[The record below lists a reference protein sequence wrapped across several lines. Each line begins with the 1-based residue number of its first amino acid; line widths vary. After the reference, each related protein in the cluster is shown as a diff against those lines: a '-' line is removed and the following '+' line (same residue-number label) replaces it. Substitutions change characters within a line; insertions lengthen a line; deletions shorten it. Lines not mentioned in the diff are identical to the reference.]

1 MHGLYFFYLG
11 EFMKTIVLKV
21 SLLMLFLAPLA
32 VADYKDE
39 ITKINDRVQVLADG
53 NAGLSSSERF
63 KELVDG
69 AYDYLMLSRPEYATY
84 LGDPRGQDR
93 WTDQSVSASRQREA
107 DNRVFLAALE
117 NIDRKELSASE
128 QVNYDLLY
136 DSQLRDVEGQQFPGD
151 FMPLNQ
157 MGGVQQDI
165 AQMMAISQPKNSE
178 DYANMISRLETAPE
192 VVEQTIAWMR
202 KGMEA
207 GVTPPAITLRDV
219 PQQIRNQLVDDADQS
234 PILGAFKQFPASVD
248 SLQQKAFK
256 QQAEAAFSNG
266 IAPAFEKLLAFVEN
280 EYIPAARKT
289 IAMGDLPNGKAWYA
303 YNVKQ
308 RTTTDL
314 TPEQIHEIGL
324 SEVKRIRSEMDEI
337 IESTGFDGTF
347 EEFLE
352 FLRTDP
358 QFYHETKED
367 LLREYRDI
375 AKRADPELMKLFGK
389 LPRTPYGVIPIP
401 SYAEKSQT
409 TAYYQGGS
417 VEAGRPG
424 NFFANT
430 YALDTRPRW
439 EMEALTLHEAVPG
452 HHLQLA
458 LQDELTDVPWF
469 RRLGGYT
476 GFIEGWG
483 LYSESLGVEMGF
495 YKDPYS
501 KFGQLTYEMWRAI
514 RLVVDTGMHQLGWTR
529 QQAIDYFMKNAGK
542 QEHDVI
548 VEIDRYIVWPGQ
560 ALAYKI
566 GELKIKEL
574 RAYATNA
581 LGEDFDIRAFHDEVL
596 GKGALP
602 LSVLDA
608 NIKTWVKA
616 QLDSGSSP

>member
-1 MHGLYFFYLG
+1 MKNNIIALMMLLG
-11 EFMKTIVLKV
+11 FSFGT
-21 SLLMLFLAPLA
+21 F
-32 VADYKDE
+32 ADYKGE
-39 ITKINDRVQVLADG
+39 LATLSARIGELAGIETGLND
-53 NAGLSSSERF
+53 SERF
-63 KELVDG
+63 KEIIG
-69 AYDYLMLSRPEYATY
+69 ITYDYSMLSYPEFATY

-93 WTDQSVSASRQREA
+93 WTDESEAAVLQRKQDDRA
-107 DNRVFLAALE
+107 VLAALATI
-117 NIDRKELSASE
+117 NRDALTASE
-128 QVNYDLLY
+128 QINYDLLY
-136 DSQLRDVEGQQFPGD
+136 DSQKRDIEGQQFPGEL
-151 FMPLNQ
+151 MPINQ

-165 AQMMAISQPKNSE
+165 AQMMAIIQPKNAE
-178 DYANMISRLETAPE
+178 DYANMISRLEKTPE
-192 VVEQTIAWMR
+192 AIDQTIAWMR

-219 PQQIRNQLVDDADQS
+219 PQQIRNQLVDEADES
-234 PILGAFKQFPASVD
+234 PMLGAFQKFPASVD
-248 SLQQKAFK
+248 SLQAAALKK
-256 QQAEAAFSNG
+256 QATVVFSEK

-280 EYIPAARKT
+280 EYIPAARTT
-289 IAMGDLPNGKAWYA
+289 IAMREMPNGEAWYA
-303 YNVKQ
+303 YNVKL

-324 SEVKRIRSEMDEI
+324 SEVKRIRGEMEDI
-337 IESTGFDGTF
+337 IESTGFEGSFDD
-347 EEFLE
+347 FLV

-409 TAYYQGGS
+409 TAYYQRGS

-424 NFFANT
+424 NFYANT

-458 LQDELTDVPWF
+458 LQDELEDMPWF
-469 RRLGGYT
+469 RRVGGYT
-476 GFIEGWG
+476 AFVEGWG

-495 YKDPYS
+495 YQDPYS

-514 RLVVDTGMHQLGWTR
+514 RLVVDTGMHHLGWSR
-529 QQAIDYFMKNAGK
+529 QQAIDYFMKNAAK

-574 RAYATNA
+574 RAWATDE

-596 GKGALP
+596 GKGAVP

-608 NIKTWVKA
+608 NIRAWVKTQKA
-616 QLDSGSSP
+616 G

>member
-1 MHGLYFFYLG
+1 
-11 EFMKTIVLKV
+11 MKNNIIVLMM
-21 SLLMLFLAPLA
+21 LLGFSFGTC
-32 VADYKDE
+32 ADYKAE
-39 ITKINDRVQVLADG
+39 LATLNARIGELAGVETGLND
-53 NAGLSSSERF
+53 SERF
-63 KELVDG
+63 KEIIG
-69 AYDYLMLSRPEYATY
+69 ITYDYSMLSYPEFATY

-93 WTDQSVSASRQREA
+93 WTDESEAAVLQRKQDDRA
-107 DNRVFLAALE
+107 VLAALA
-117 NIDRKELSASE
+117 NINRDALTASE
-128 QVNYDLLY
+128 QINYDLLF
-136 DSQLRDVEGQQFPGD
+136 DSQKRDIEGQQFPGE
-151 FMPLNQ
+151 FMPINQ

-165 AQMMAISQPKNSE
+165 AQMMAIIQPKNAE
-178 DYANMISRLETAPE
+178 DYANMISRLEKTPE
-192 VVEQTIAWMR
+192 AIDQTIAWMR

-219 PQQIRNQLVDDADQS
+219 PQQIRNQLVDEADKS
-234 PILGAFKQFPASVD
+234 PMLGAFQKFPASVD
-248 SLQQKAFK
+248 SLQAAALKK
-256 QQAEAAFSNG
+256 QATAAFSEK

-280 EYIPAARKT
+280 EYIPAARTT
-289 IAMGDLPNGKAWYA
+289 IAMRDMPNGEAWYA
-303 YNVKQ
+303 YNVKL

-324 SEVKRIRSEMDEI
+324 SEVKRIRGEMEDI
-337 IESTGFDGTF
+337 IESTGFEGSF
-347 EEFLE
+347 EDFLV
-352 FLRTDP
+352 FLRTDR

-401 SYAEKSQT
+401 SYAEQSQT
-409 TAYYQGGS
+409 TAYYQRGS

-424 NFFANT
+424 NFYANT

-458 LQDELTDVPWF
+458 LQDELEDMPWF
-469 RRLGGYT
+469 RRVGGYT
-476 GFIEGWG
+476 AFVEGWG

-495 YKDPYS
+495 YQDPYS

-514 RLVVDTGMHQLGWTR
+514 RLVVDTGMHHLGWSR
-529 QQAIDYFMKNAGK
+529 QQAIDYFMKNAAK

-548 VEIDRYIVWPGQ
+548 VEVDRYIVWPGQ

-574 RAYATNA
+574 RAWATDE

-596 GKGALP
+596 GKGAVP

-608 NIKTWVKA
+608 NIRTWVKA
-616 QLDSGSSP
+616 QKTG

>member
-1 MHGLYFFYLG
+1 MI
-11 EFMKTIVLKV
+11 KTITTC
-21 SLLMLFLAPLA
+21 LLLLIFTSNSFG
-32 VADYKDE
+32 DYQAE
-39 ITKINDRVQVLADG
+39 ISALTARVQELSG
-53 NAGLSSSERF
+53 SETGLSDSERF
-63 KELVDG
+63 NEIVNIS
-69 AYDYLMLSRPEYATY
+69 YDYTMLNYPEFATY

-93 WTDQSVSASRQREA
+93 WTDASEVVTRQREQDA
-107 DNRVFLAALE
+107 KTLLAALA
-117 NIDRKELSASE
+117 NINRDVLTGTE

-136 DSQLRDVEGQQFPGD
+136 DNQLRDVEGQQFPGEL
-151 FMPLNQ
+151 MPLNQ

-165 AQMMAISQPKNSE
+165 AQLMAISQPKTAQ
-178 DYANMISRLETAPE
+178 DYSNMIARLEKTPQ

-202 KGMEA
+202 KGMAA
-207 GVTPPAITLRDV
+207 GITPPAVTLRDV
-219 PQQIRNQLVDDADQS
+219 PQQIRNQLVDEADKS
-234 PILGAFKQFPASVD
+234 PMLGAFKKFPASVD
-248 SLQQKAFK
+248 SLQQALLKKRAT
-256 QQAEAAFSNG
+256 AAFSEK
-266 IAPAFEKLLAFVEN
+266 IAPAFEKLLTFVEN

-289 IAMGDLPNGKAWYA
+289 IAMRDLPNGEAWYA

-324 SEVKRIRSEMDEI
+324 SEVKRIRAEMEEI
-337 IESTGFDGTF
+337 IKSSGFEGSF
-347 EEFLE
+347 AEFLE
-352 FLRTDP
+352 FLRTDQ
-358 QFYHETKED
+358 QFYHKSKED

-389 LPRTPYGVIPIP
+389 LPRTPYGVIPVP

-409 TAYYQGGS
+409 TAYYQRGS
-417 VEAGRPG
+417 VKAGRPG

-458 LQDELTDVPWF
+458 LQDELEDMPWF
-469 RRLGGYT
+469 RRVGGYT
-476 GFIEGWG
+476 AFVEGWG

-495 YKDPYS
+495 YQDPYS

-514 RLVVDTGMHQLGWTR
+514 RLVVDTGMHHLGWSR

-548 VEIDRYIVWPGQ
+548 VEVDRYIVWPGQ

-574 RAYATNA
+574 RAWASDE
-581 LGEDFDIRAFHDEVL
+581 LGENFDIREFHDEVL

-608 NIKTWVKA
+608 NIKAWVEGQKA
-616 QLDSGSSP
+616 K

>member
-1 MHGLYFFYLG
+1 MKNNIIALMMLLG
-11 EFMKTIVLKV
+11 FSFGT
-21 SLLMLFLAPLA
+21 F
-32 VADYKDE
+32 ADYKGE
-39 ITKINDRVQVLADG
+39 LATLSARIGELAGIETGLND
-53 NAGLSSSERF
+53 SERF
-63 KELVDG
+63 KEIIDIT
-69 AYDYLMLSRPEYATY
+69 YDYSMLSYPEFATY

-93 WTDQSVSASRQREA
+93 WTDESEAAVLQRKQ
-107 DNRVFLAALE
+107 DDRTVLAALA
-117 NIDRKELSASE
+117 NINRDALTASE
-128 QVNYDLLY
+128 QINYDLLY
-136 DSQLRDVEGQQFPGD
+136 DSQKRDIEGQQFPGEL
-151 FMPLNQ
+151 MPINQ

-165 AQMMAISQPKNSE
+165 AQMMAIIQPKNAE
-178 DYANMISRLETAPE
+178 DYANMISRLEKTPE
-192 VVEQTIAWMR
+192 AIDQTIAWMR

-219 PQQIRNQLVDDADQS
+219 PQQIRNQLVDEADKS
-234 PILGAFKQFPASVD
+234 PMLGAFQNFPDSVD
-248 SLQQKAFK
+248 SLQAAALKK
-256 QQAEAAFSNG
+256 QATAAFSEK
-266 IAPAFEKLLAFVEN
+266 IAPAYEKLLAFVEN
-280 EYIPAARKT
+280 EYIPAARTT
-289 IAMGDLPNGKAWYA
+289 IAMRDMPNGEAWYA
-303 YNVKQ
+303 YNVKL

-324 SEVKRIRSEMDEI
+324 SEVKRIRGEMEDI
-337 IESTGFDGTF
+337 IESTGFEGSF
-347 EEFLE
+347 EDFLV

-409 TAYYQGGS
+409 TAYYQRGS

-424 NFFANT
+424 NFYANT

-458 LQDELTDVPWF
+458 LQDELEDMPWF
-469 RRLGGYT
+469 RRVGGYT
-476 GFIEGWG
+476 AFVEGWG

-495 YKDPYS
+495 YQDPYS

-514 RLVVDTGMHQLGWTR
+514 RLVVDTGMHHLGWSR
-529 QQAIDYFMKNAGK
+529 QQAIDYFMKNAAK

-574 RAYATNA
+574 RAWATDE

-596 GKGALP
+596 GKGAVP

-608 NIKTWVKA
+608 NIRTWVKA
-616 QLDSGSSP
+616 QKPDD

>member
-1 MHGLYFFYLG
+1 
-11 EFMKTIVLKV
+11 MKKSIFILLLLFGFC
-21 SLLMLFLAPLA
+21 SLSFAN
-32 VADYKDE
+32 YQDE
-39 ITKINDRVQVLADG
+39 IKALTSRLQLFAESD
-53 NAGLSSSERF
+53 AGLNDSERF
-63 KELVDG
+63 AEIVKMTYE
-69 AYDYLMLSRPEYATY
+69 YTMLSYPEFATY

-93 WTDQSVSASRQREA
+93 WSDQSEAAVRQREQ
-107 DNRVFLAALE
+107 DIKTLVAALE
-117 NIDRKELSASE
+117 NIDRESLSATE

-136 DSQLRDVEGQQFPGD
+136 DGRIRDIEGQQFPSD
-151 FMPLNQ
+151 FMPVNQ

-165 AQMMAISQPKNSE
+165 AQMMAISRPKNAE
-178 DYANMISRLETAPE
+178 DYANMVARLEKTPQ
-192 VVEQTIAWMR
+192 VVDQTIAWMR
-202 KGMEA
+202 KGMAA

-219 PQQIRNQLVDDADQS
+219 PQQIRNQLVDEASQS
-234 PILGAFKQFPASVD
+234 PLLAAFQKFPANVD
-248 SLQQKAFK
+248 SLQQDSLKK
-256 QQAEAAFSNG
+256 QAEAAFSEK

-280 EYIPAARKT
+280 EYLPAART
-289 IAMGDLPNGKAWYA
+289 SIAMRDLPNGEAWYA

-314 TPEQIHEIGL
+314 TPEQIHQVGL
-324 SEVKRIRSEMDEI
+324 SEVKRIRAEMDEL
-337 IESTGFDGTF
+337 IESTGFEGSF
-347 EEFLE
+347 EDFLV

-358 QFYHETKED
+358 QFYHTTKEG

-389 LPRTPYGVIPIP
+389 LPRTPYGVIPVP

-409 TAYYQGGS
+409 TAYYQPGS
-417 VEAGRPG
+417 VAAGRPG

-458 LQDELTDVPWF
+458 LQDELEDVPWF
-469 RRLGGYT
+469 RRVGGYT
-476 GFIEGWG
+476 AFVEGWG

-495 YKDPYS
+495 YQDPYS

-514 RLVVDTGMHQLGWTR
+514 RLVVDTGMHHLGWSR
-529 QQAIDYFMKNAGK
+529 QRAIDYFMQNAGK

-548 VEIDRYIVWPGQ
+548 VEVDRYIVWPGQ

-574 RAYATNA
+574 RAWASNE
-581 LGEDFDIRAFHDEVL
+581 LGDDFDIRGFHDEVL
-596 GKGALP
+596 GKGSLP
-602 LSVLDA
+602 LTVLEA
-608 NIKTWVKA
+608 NIKTWVKG
-616 QLDSGSSP
+616 QKSQ

>member
-1 MHGLYFFYLG
+1 
-11 EFMKTIVLKV
+11 MKKIIII
-21 SLLMLFLAPLA
+21 SLLLLSFSSGSF
-32 VADYKDE
+32 ADYQDE
-39 ITKINDRVQVLADG
+39 IKALNVRMGELSGAET
-53 NAGLSSSERF
+53 GLRDSERF
-63 KELVDG
+63 QEIVDIT
-69 AYDYLMLSRPEYATY
+69 YDYTMLSFPEYATY
-84 LGDPRGQDR
+84 LGDPRGQNR
-93 WTDQSVSASRQREA
+93 WTDNSEAATRQREE
-107 DNRVFLAALE
+107 DDRTLLAALS
-117 NIDRKELSASE
+117 NIDRDALSATE

-136 DSQLRDVEGQQFPGD
+136 DIQKRSIEGHKFSGE

-157 MGGVQQDI
+157 MSGVQQNI
-165 AQMMAISQPKNSE
+165 ARMMAIMQPKSAE
-178 DYANMISRLETAPE
+178 DYSNMIARLETVPE

-219 PQQIRNQLVDDADQS
+219 PQQIRNQLVDEADKS
-234 PILGAFKQFPASVD
+234 PMLVAFQKFPASVD
-248 SLQQKAFK
+248 TLQQDALKK
-256 QQAEAAFSNG
+256 QANAAFSEK

-280 EYIPAARKT
+280 EYLPAARKT
-289 IAMGDLPNGKAWYA
+289 IAMRDLPNGEAWYA

-324 SEVKRIRSEMDEI
+324 SEVKRIRSEMEGI
-337 IESTGFDGTF
+337 IESTGFEGSF
-347 EEFLE
+347 EDFLG
-352 FLRTDP
+352 FLRTDS
-358 QFYHETKED
+358 QFYHETKEG

-389 LPRTPYGVIPIP
+389 LPRTPYGVIPVP

-417 VEAGRPG
+417 VKAGRPG

-458 LQDELTDVPWF
+458 LQDELEDVPWF
-469 RRLGGYT
+469 RRAGGYT
-476 GFIEGWG
+476 AFIEGWG

-495 YKDPYS
+495 YQDPYS

-514 RLVVDTGMHQLGWTR
+514 RLVVDTGMHHLGWSR
-529 QQAIDYFMKNAGK
+529 QQAIDYFMANAGK

-548 VEIDRYIVWPGQ
+548 VEVDRYIVWPGQ

-574 RAYATNA
+574 RAWASDE
-581 LGEDFDIRAFHDEVL
+581 LGEDFDIRGFHDEVL

-602 LSVLDA
+602 LSVLEA
-608 NIKTWVKA
+608 NIKAWVKG
-616 QLDSGSSP
+616 QNKG